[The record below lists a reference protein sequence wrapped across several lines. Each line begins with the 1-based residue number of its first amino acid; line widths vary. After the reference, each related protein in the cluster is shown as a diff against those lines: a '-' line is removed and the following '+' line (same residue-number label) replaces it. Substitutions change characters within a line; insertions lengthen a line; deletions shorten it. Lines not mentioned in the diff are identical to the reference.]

1 MKYITIL
8 DFERAETHIFP
19 YDLFMEED
27 FVDIAKSTEDEYG
40 IKFSEKNCQW
50 MIQYN
55 LKLQIH

>member
-8 DFERAETHIFP
+8 DFEREETHIFP
-19 YDLFMEED
+19 YDLFMGED
-27 FVDIAKSTEDEYG
+27 FEDIAKSIEDEHG